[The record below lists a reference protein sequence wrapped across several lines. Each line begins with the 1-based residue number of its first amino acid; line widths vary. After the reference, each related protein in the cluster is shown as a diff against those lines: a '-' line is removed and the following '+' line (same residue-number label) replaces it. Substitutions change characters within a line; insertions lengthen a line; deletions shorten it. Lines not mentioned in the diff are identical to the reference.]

1 MPPATPGE
9 RNRPGSRRAPRGCD
23 HDRVSKPIDAWRE
36 FYRRAWWLVP
46 EIVALLAAA
55 VMLPAAGF
63 GTTRGPDPLRAA
75 LAERIVTA
83 MEHATPTQHH
93 EHGHDAAATMACV
106 AEVYGFEPADATSE
120 SQVRTAYGYIFCAA
134 GTTDIPFDYAAKL
147 AGPVA
152 VDMGPTPTVH
162 IAQSG
167 LGYPERVREL
177 MPDRFEQQALT
188 GFTDHSVPGR
198 LRPRYQA
205 AVGKR

>member
-1 MPPATPGE
+1 M
-9 RNRPGSRRAPRGCD
+9 
-23 HDRVSKPIDAWRE
+23 SKPIDAWRE

-63 GTTRGPDPLRAA
+63 GTTRAPDPVRAA
-75 LAERIVTA
+75 LADRIVAA
-83 MEHATPTQHH
+83 MEHASPAQHH
-93 EHGHDAAATMACV
+93 EHGHDSAATMACV
-106 AEVYGFEPADATSE
+106 VEVYGFDPADATTE
-120 SQVRTAYGYIFCAA
+120 AQVRTAYGYIFCAA
-134 GTTDIPFDYAAKL
+134 GTKDIPYEYAAKL

-152 VDMGPTPTVH
+152 ADMRVTTPVVH

-198 LRPRYQA
+198 LRPRYEA
-205 AVGKR
+205 TVSKG